1 MPEPAAP
8 SETAPAEAPCTP
20 PPPPTQ
26 VMLEQ
31 AAALFQVIGHPVRVH
46 VLHALAS
53 EGALTAGD
61 LQARVG
67 VEASALSHHLR
78 LLRDAR
84 LVRSEPRGR
93 HRLYELQDPHVAH
106 IVGDALVHTAEECW
120 PAPPHRPG
128 QSE

>member
-1 MPEPAAP
+1 MPEPAEACRSAPAP
-8 SETAPAEAPCTP
+8 SPET
-20 PPPPTQ
+20 
-26 VMLEQ
+26 LEQ

-84 LVRSEPRGR
+84 LVRAEPRGR
-93 HRLYELQDPHVAH
+93 HRLYRLQDPHVAH
-106 IVGDALVHTAEECW
+106 IVGDALLHAAE
-120 PAPPHRPG
+120 
-128 QSE
+128 